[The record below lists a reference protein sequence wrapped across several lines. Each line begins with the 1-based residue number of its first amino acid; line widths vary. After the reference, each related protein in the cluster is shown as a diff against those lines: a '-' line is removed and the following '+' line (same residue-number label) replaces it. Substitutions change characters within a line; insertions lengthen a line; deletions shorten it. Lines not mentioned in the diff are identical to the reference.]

1 MSEVTNPPHGV
12 KITPEDLK
20 TTLNAMRREPFPF
33 QSNHNLKNTE
43 MYNEN
48 LIPEHNEIV
57 SIHDIIVPKDTQIDT
72 AKLQAARLRIKGSGE
87 IVINHKNQLISGA
100 ESLILAIGTGQ
111 TEVRVIRLN
120 RVSLKSNQKVRVCRI

>member
-1 MSEVTNPPHGV
+1 
-12 KITPEDLK
+12 
-20 TTLNAMRREPFPF
+20 MRREPFPF

-48 LIPEHNEIV
+48 LIPEYNETV
-57 SIHDIIVPKDTQIDT
+57 SIHDIIVPDNTQIDT
-72 AKLQAARLRIKGSGE
+72 TKLQAARFRIKGFGE
-87 IVINHKNQLISGA
+87 IVINHKNQLVSGA

-111 TEVRVIRLN
+111 TKVRVIRLN

>member
-1 MSEVTNPPHGV
+1 
-12 KITPEDLK
+12 
-20 TTLNAMRREPFPF
+20 
-33 QSNHNLKNTE
+33 
-43 MYNEN
+43 MYNKN

>member
-1 MSEVTNPPHGV
+1 
-12 KITPEDLK
+12 
-20 TTLNAMRREPFPF
+20 
-33 QSNHNLKNTE
+33 
-43 MYNEN
+43 MYNKN

-57 SIHDIIVPKDTQIDT
+57 SIHDIIVPKDTQIDM
-72 AKLQAARLRIKGSGE
+72 AKIQAARFRIKGSGE

-120 RVSLKSNQKVRVCRI
+120 RVSLKLNQKVRVCRI